1 MTAPPLALHRE
12 LSRKAIHLLSAAAP
26 LAYAGGLQ
34 RTTLTIGLGAA
45 ALIAIAVE
53 VARRTS
59 TAMQRRLDRAVGELF
74 RAHEH
79 ASVTGATWLVL
90 ALLGA
95 TLLLPQPLAI
105 ATMWAVAVGD
115 PAAALVGRTVGRTRF
130 HQEGKSLEGA
140 LACLAIT
147 FIGGVLVARLPVS
160 WAAAAGLVAALA
172 EWPLRPFDDNVRI
185 AVAVGTTL
193 TLLRMFVA

>member
-1 MTAPPLALHRE
+1 VTAPPLALHRE

-26 LAYAGGLQ
+26 LAYAGGLH
-34 RTTLTIGLGAA
+34 RTALIAALGAA
-45 ALIAIAVE
+45 AVIAIAVE

-59 TAMQRRLDRAVGELF
+59 TAIQRRLDRAVGELF

-95 TLLLPQPLAI
+95 ALLLPRPLAI

-115 PAAALVGRTVGRTRF
+115 PAAALVGRTVGQMRF
-130 HQEGKSLEGA
+130 RPGGKSLEGA
-140 LACLAIT
+140 LSCLAIT
-147 FIGGVLVARLPVS
+147 FAGALLIAGLPVS
-160 WAAAAGLVAALA
+160 WAAVAGLTAALA
-172 EWPLRPFDDNVRI
+172 EWPNRPFDDNVRV
-185 AVAVGTTL
+185 AVAVGSAL
-193 TLLRMFVA
+193 TLLRMFAA